1 MEVVLA
7 WGLRLGAQKAI
18 LSSKD
23 GRPERPLRYRMIQE
37 RAPLLVPLE
46 FIRRCVAQK
55 KIFWT
60 YHVNMRMRGRY
71 IPREIILASHSSY
84 EVIEEY
90 PGDKYLPSYLIYSEY
105 RGEQIHILFAID
117 TEGDNVRI
125 ITAYRPSPTEWE
137 EDFKT
142 RRVSP

>member
-1 MEVVLA
+1 
-7 WGLRLGAQKAI
+7 
-18 LSSKD
+18 
-23 GRPERPLRYRMIQE
+23 MIQE
-37 RAPLLVPLE
+37 RVKLIDPLE

-60 YHVNMRMRGRY
+60 YHVNMRMRGRF
-71 IPREIILASHSSY
+71 IPREIILASCANY

-105 RGEQIHILFAID
+105 QGEQIHILFATD

-125 ITAYRPSPTEWE
+125 ITAYRPSLTEWE
-137 EDFKT
+137 GDFKT
-142 RRVSP
+142 RRRS